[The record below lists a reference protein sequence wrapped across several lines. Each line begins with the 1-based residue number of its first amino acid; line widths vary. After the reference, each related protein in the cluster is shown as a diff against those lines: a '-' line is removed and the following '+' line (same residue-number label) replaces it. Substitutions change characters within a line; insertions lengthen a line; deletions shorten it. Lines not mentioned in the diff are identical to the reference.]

1 MPKKKRSYIW
11 WILALIIIVAATGYF
26 LMQKN
31 KSKGGQEAKIRT
43 TTVKRR
49 DISTKVLATGIIKPK
64 VGAEVKVGSSVSGI
78 VKKLHVNIGDKVKKG
93 QLLAEI
99 DPAEY
104 QAQYNQAT
112 ASLENAKASLKSAEA
127 NLKSIEANRS
137 FLEVSMKRM
146 KKLLD
151 KNYASQ
157 SEYDQT
163 EASYLQVQ
171 AQAEQQK
178 ALIKQ
183 QQAFVA
189 QQKANRDFVA
199 TILGYTKISAPIT
212 GVVASVA
219 TQEGETVAASFA
231 APTFVTI
238 LDLDRLEI
246 WTYID
251 ETDIGRIEPGQ
262 KATFT
267 VDTYSETEFEGE
279 VTRIYPQ
286 AEIKDNVVN
295 YLALVE
301 ILDKQDKILRPEM
314 TSTVNI
320 HLEKKEQVLVVPN
333 RAIVKID
340 GEKMVQ
346 QQIDEILEF
355 QKVTTGVKDKY
366 YTEIISGLQE
376 GDRIVT
382 NPKKN

>member
-1 MPKKKRSYIW
+1 MLKKKRSYIW
-11 WILALIIIVAATGYF
+11 WILAIIVIGGGSAYL
-26 LMQKN
+26 LMKKN
-31 KSKGGQEAKIRT
+31 KAGKDLQAKVRT
-43 TTVKRR
+43 ATVKRR

-78 VKKLHVNIGDKVKKG
+78 VKKLYVNIGDEVKKG

-104 QAQYNQAT
+104 QAQYNQAD
-112 ASLENAKASLKSAEA
+112 ASLQNAKASLKSGHA
-127 NLKSIEANRS
+127 NLKSIEANLN
-137 FLEVSMKRM
+137 FLKVSMQRM
-146 KKLLD
+146 EKLLE

-163 EASYLQVQ
+163 EASYLQVL
-171 AQAEQQK
+171 AQVEQQK

-183 QQAFVA
+183 QEAFVA

-199 TILGYTKISAPIT
+199 TKLGYTKITAPIS

-251 ETDIGRIEPGQ
+251 ETDIGRIEQGQ

-267 VDTYSETEFEGE
+267 VDTYSETIFDGE

-301 ILDKQDKILRPEM
+301 IIDKQDKILRPEM

-333 RAIVKID
+333 RAVVKIE

-346 QQIDEILEF
+346 QQLDETLEF
-355 QKVTTGVKDKY
+355 RKVTTGVRDKY

-382 NPKKN
+382 NPKKP